1 MKRWPCLLLAAAAAL
16 AAAADRADQP
26 LDFAPR
32 LVAAING
39 KKLDVR
45 KRLLHPKTLAC
56 ITPQSQPLVDE
67 ALADQFRYNIPA
79 DYMARAEAVPAAR
92 PLVLGEGVVLPVRAT
107 HQLHLD
113 WQTGPATQVAFVAQI
128 AYVDGA
134 WREVWPCISDEKVPA
149 MRAANEARRQQRLRA
164 QSLAAN
170 VPPALR
176 SEVQDLLAKGRKID
190 AIKRYQ
196 EATKEDLST
205 SRAVVE
211 LIAPK

>member
-1 MKRWPCLLLAAAAAL
+1 MKLSLLLLLVPTL

-39 KKLDVR
+39 KKLDAR
-45 KRLLHPKTLAC
+45 KALLHPKTLAC
-56 ITPQSQPLVDE
+56 ITPQSKPLVDE
-67 ALADQFRYNIPA
+67 ALADQFRYNIPK
-79 DYMARAEAVPAAR
+79 DYRARAEPVPAER
-92 PLVLGEGVVLPVRAT
+92 PLVLGDGVVLPVRAT

-113 WQTGPATQVAFVAQI
+113 WQAGTATQVDFVAQI

-134 WREVWPCISDEKVPA
+134 WREVWPCVSDDKVPA
-149 MRAANEARRQQRLRA
+149 MRAANEARRKQRERA

-170 VPPALR
+170 LQPDLR
-176 SEVQDLLAKGRKID
+176 KELLALLAKGQKID
-190 AIKRYQ
+190 AVKRYQ
-196 EATKEDLST
+196 EASKEDLST

-211 LIAPK
+211 AIK

>member
-1 MKRWPCLLLAAAAAL
+1 MKLSLLLLLVPTL

-39 KKLDVR
+39 KKLDAR
-45 KRLLHPKTLAC
+45 KAVLHPKTLAC
-56 ITPQSQPLVDE
+56 ITPQSKPLVDE
-67 ALADQFRYNIPA
+67 ALADQFRYNIPK
-79 DYMARAEAVPAAR
+79 DYRARAEPVPAER
-92 PLVLGEGVVLPVRAT
+92 PLVLGDGVVLPVRAT

-113 WQTGPATQVAFVAQI
+113 WQAGTATQVDFVAQI

-134 WREVWPCISDEKVPA
+134 WREVWPCVSDDKVPA
-149 MRAANEARRQQRLRA
+149 MRAANEARRKQRERA

-170 VPPALR
+170 LQPDLR
-176 SEVQDLLAKGRKID
+176 KELLALLAKGQKID
-190 AIKRYQ
+190 AVKRYQ
-196 EATKEDLST
+196 EASKEDLST

-211 LIAPK
+211 AIK

>member
-1 MKRWPCLLLAAAAAL
+1 MKLSLLLLLVPTL

-39 KKLDVR
+39 KKLDAR
-45 KRLLHPKTLAC
+45 KALLHPKTLAC
-56 ITPQSQPLVDE
+56 ITPQSKPLVDE
-67 ALADQFRYNIPA
+67 ALADQFRYNIPK
-79 DYMARAEAVPAAR
+79 DYRARAEPVPTER
-92 PLVLGEGVVLPVRAT
+92 PLVLGDGVVLPVRAT

-113 WQTGPATQVAFVAQI
+113 WQAGTATQVDFVAQI

-134 WREVWPCISDEKVPA
+134 WREVWPCVSDDKVPA
-149 MRAANEARRQQRLRA
+149 MRAANETRRKQRERA

-170 VPPALR
+170 LQPDLR
-176 SEVQDLLAKGRKID
+176 KELLALLAKGQKID

-196 EATKEDLST
+196 EASKEDLST

-211 LIAPK
+211 AIK

>member
-1 MKRWPCLLLAAAAAL
+1 MKRWLVLLLAPVL

-45 KRLLHPKTLAC
+45 KALLHPKTLAC
-56 ITPQSQPLVDE
+56 VTPQSKPLIDD
-67 ALADQFRYNIPA
+67 ALADQFRYNIPQ
-79 DYMARAEAVPAAR
+79 DYKARVEAVPPER
-92 PLVLGEGVVLPVRAT
+92 PLVLGDGVVLPVRAT

-113 WQTGPATQVAFVAQI
+113 WRAGTATQVDFVAQV

-134 WREVWPCISDEKVPA
+134 WREVWPCIRDDKVPA
-149 MRAANEARRQQRLRA
+149 MRAANEARRKQRERA

-170 VPPALR
+170 VPPVLR
-176 SEVQDLLAKGRKID
+176 SELQTLLAKGQKIE

-196 EATKEDLST
+196 EVTKEDLST

-211 LIAPK
+211 LITPK

>member
-1 MKRWPCLLLAAAAAL
+1 MRWAFILLSATTL

-45 KRLLHPKTLAC
+45 KALLHPKTIAC

-67 ALADQFRYNIPA
+67 ALADQFRYNIPT
-79 DYMARAEAVPAAR
+79 DYLARAEAVPAAR
-92 PLVLGEGVVLPVRAT
+92 PLVLGDGVVLPVRAT
-107 HQLHLD
+107 YQLYLD

-176 SEVQDLLAKGRKID
+176 TELQALLAKGRKID

-196 EATKEDLST
+196 EVTKEDLST

-211 LIAPK
+211 QIAVK

>member
-1 MKRWPCLLLAAAAAL
+1 MKRWFFLLLAPAAAL
-16 AAAADRADQP
+16 AAAGDRADQP
-26 LDFAPR
+26 LDFAPH

-56 ITPQSQPLVDE
+56 VTKASQPLIYE
-67 ALADQFRYNIPA
+67 SLSDQFRFDIPKDYQARAEPIPA
-79 DYMARAEAVPAAR
+79 DR
-92 PLVLGEGVVLPVRAT
+92 PLALGDGVVLPVRPT
-107 HQLHLD
+107 HQVALE
-113 WQTGPATQVAFVAQI
+113 WQAGPTHVTFGAQVA
-128 AYVDGA
+128 YTDGA

-149 MRAANEARRQQRLRA
+149 LRAANEARRQQRLRA

-176 SEVQDLLAKGRKID
+176 TELLALLAKGQKID

-196 EATKEDLST
+196 EVTKEDLST

-211 LIAPK
+211 LIK

>member
-1 MKRWPCLLLAAAAAL
+1 MKLSLLLLLVPTL

-39 KKLDVR
+39 KKLDAR
-45 KRLLHPKTLAC
+45 KALLHPKTLAC
-56 ITPQSQPLVDE
+56 ITPQSKPLVDE
-67 ALADQFRYNIPA
+67 ALADQFRYNIPK
-79 DYMARAEAVPAAR
+79 DYRARAEPVPTER
-92 PLVLGEGVVLPVRAT
+92 PLVLGDGVVLPVRAT

-113 WQTGPATQVAFVAQI
+113 WQAGTATQVDFVAQI

-134 WREVWPCISDEKVPA
+134 WREVWPCVSDDKVPA
-149 MRAANEARRQQRLRA
+149 MRAANEARRKQRERA

-170 VPPALR
+170 LQPDLR
-176 SEVQDLLAKGRKID
+176 KELLALLAKGQKID

-196 EATKEDLST
+196 EASKEDLST

-211 LIAPK
+211 AIK

>member
-1 MKRWPCLLLAAAAAL
+1 MKLWLLLLLVPTL

-39 KKLDVR
+39 KKLDAR
-45 KRLLHPKTLAC
+45 KALLHPKTLAC
-56 ITPQSQPLVDE
+56 ITPQSKLLVDE
-67 ALADQFRYNIPA
+67 ALVDQFRYNIPK
-79 DYMARAEAVPAAR
+79 DYRARAEAVPAER
-92 PLVLGEGVVLPVRAT
+92 PLVLGDGVVLPVRAT

-113 WQTGPATQVAFVAQI
+113 WQAGTATQVDFVAQI

-134 WREVWPCISDEKVPA
+134 WREVWPCVSDDKVPA
-149 MRAANEARRQQRLRA
+149 MRAANEARRKQRERA

-170 VPPALR
+170 LQPDLR
-176 SEVQDLLAKGRKID
+176 KELLALLAKGQRID

-196 EATKEDLST
+196 EASKEDLST

-211 LIAPK
+211 AIK

>member
-1 MKRWPCLLLAAAAAL
+1 MTRWFFLLLVPTAAL
-16 AAAADRADQP
+16 AAGDRANQP
-26 LDFAPR
+26 LDFAPH

-45 KRLLHPKTLAC
+45 KALLHPKTLAC
-56 ITPQSQPLVDE
+56 INKVSQPLVDD
-67 ALADQFRYNIPA
+67 ALVDQFRYNIPK
-79 DYMARAEAVPAAR
+79 DYRARVEAVPAER
-92 PLVLGEGVVLPVRAT
+92 PLVLGDGVVLPVRAT

-113 WQTGPATQVAFVAQI
+113 WQAGTATQVDFVAQI
-128 AYVDGA
+128 AYADGA

-149 MRAANEARRQQRLRA
+149 MRAANEARRKQRERA

-176 SEVQDLLAKGRKID
+176 TELLALLAKGQKIE

-196 EATKEDLST
+196 EVTKEDLST

-211 LIAPK
+211 QITPK